1 MTLLTE
7 NWDSENASQEDLV
20 TWAQT
25 YGQTFPVLSDVGGEV
40 LIRFSSRDGLALPA
54 ISLLG
59 PGAEVLIASGR
70 PDTGDIED
78 ALP

>member
-7 NWDSENASQEDLV
+7 NSDSEDASQEDLV

-40 LIRFSSRDGLALPA
+40 LLRFSPREGFALPA

-59 PGAEVLIASGR
+59 PGVEVIIATGR
-70 PDTGDIED
+70 PDTKDIEG